1 MNLLRPLEKNL
12 RIKTRKCFWVCL
24 LKAPEPLDWLYSPF
38 TQYKTKNIFFI
49 ILILDIVIPACRK
62 GGAADR
68 SVWLTV
74 WSSQTSP
81 TANLRGEPAATDTT
95 EVFVGHFCKK
105 EKMSQD
111 INIESQRNFCLR
123 NFPVCFLQRKYSKTT
138 FKLWG
143 GKQ

>member
-24 LKAPEPLDWLYSPF
+24 HKAPEPLDWLYSPF

-49 ILILDIVIPACRK
+49 ILILDIVIPASRK
-62 GGAADR
+62 VGMQSSEPEGGAADR

-105 EKMSQD
+105 EQMSQD
-111 INIESQRNFCLR
+111 KKYRKSKK
-123 NFPVCFLQRKYSKTT
+123 FLPSK
-138 FKLWG
+138 FSSLFLAEEIF
-143 GKQ
+143 